1 MAAICDILIQ
11 IYFGMSQI
19 CAGVSQINAD
29 GYAIF
34 EICVALSRKRSRIRI
49 NVKIN
54 FHTAICVFAL
64 PATKSLIRNSS
75 AETGC
80 FMKKRLIAG
89 ILAGMMMISLAAS
102 GNEGGESAEPT
113 AAVMP
118 TGEVSP
124 TEEVKPTEPEPTKE
138 AEPTKAEPTK
148 EAEPTEAEPTK
159 EAEPTEAEP
168 TKEVVKPEDIP
179 AIQSVFSE
187 HNMKVGT
194 CLTTQMIEKSMLA
207 ELIKKNFNSVTME
220 NSMKPD
226 YMLDKTASIEAGD
239 LVVEFNTDIVKM
251 LDWARENGMAVR
263 GHTIIWHSQTPKW
276 IFHENF
282 DTNAPFVTREV
293 MLARMESYIKQV
305 FEKLDEYGYT
315 DLFYAY
321 DVVNEAWM
329 EDGKIR
335 EEMNF
340 WYQIIGEDYLWHAFN
355 YANKYA
361 PESIDLY
368 YNDYNEQYK
377 TDALLKFVDTLVDEE
392 GNYLIDGIGL
402 QAHLYTGD
410 DLKTYLNTVEQLGA
424 TGLMIELTELDVSL
438 GSWQNKL
445 MDTDENL
452 RAQGRYY
459 YELVEGL
466 FKLAE
471 EGKVKMDALT
481 FWGFADGLSWRKD
494 ASPLLYDTLY
504 MPKYAL
510 YGALQIKEKAGYE

>member
-1 MAAICDILIQ
+1 
-11 IYFGMSQI
+11 
-19 CAGVSQINAD
+19 
-29 GYAIF
+29 
-34 EICVALSRKRSRIRI
+34 
-49 NVKIN
+49 
-54 FHTAICVFAL
+54 
-64 PATKSLIRNSS
+64 
-75 AETGC
+75 
-80 FMKKRLIAG
+80 
-89 ILAGMMMISLAAS
+89 
-102 GNEGGESAEPT
+102 
-113 AAVMP
+113 
-118 TGEVSP
+118 
-124 TEEVKPTEPEPTKE
+124 
-138 AEPTKAEPTK
+138 
-148 EAEPTEAEPTK
+148 
-159 EAEPTEAEP
+159 
-168 TKEVVKPEDIP
+168 
-179 AIQSVFSE
+179 
-187 HNMKVGT
+187 
-194 CLTTQMIEKSMLA
+194 
-207 ELIKKNFNSVTME
+207 
-220 NSMKPD
+220 
-226 YMLDKTASIEAGD
+226 
-239 LVVEFNTDIVKM
+239 M

-377 TDALLKFVDTLVDEE
+377 T
-392 GNYLIDGIGL
+392 
-402 QAHLYTGD
+402 HLYTGD

-438 GSWQNKL
+438 GTWQNKL

>member
-1 MAAICDILIQ
+1 
-11 IYFGMSQI
+11 
-19 CAGVSQINAD
+19 
-29 GYAIF
+29 
-34 EICVALSRKRSRIRI
+34 
-49 NVKIN
+49 
-54 FHTAICVFAL
+54 
-64 PATKSLIRNSS
+64 
-75 AETGC
+75 
-80 FMKKRLIAG
+80 MKKRGIAG
-89 ILAGMMMISLAAS
+89 ILAGMMLLSIAC
-102 GNEGGESAEPT
+102 GNEEEKKPEEPT
-113 AAVMP
+113 AAVTQAVDPGEP
-118 TGEVSP
+118 TS
-124 TEEVKPTEPEPTKE
+124 TPEPTKE
-138 AEPTKAEPTK
+138 EASTPKPTSTP
-148 EAEPTEAEPTK
+148 EPTE
-159 EAEPTEAEP
+159 
-168 TKEVVKPEDIP
+168 VVEEEIP
-179 AIQSVFSE
+179 ALQSVFSE
-187 HNMKVGT
+187 HEMKVGT
-194 CLTTQMIEKSMLA
+194 CLTTQMIEKDFLA
-207 ELIKKNFNSVTME
+207 DIIKKNFNSVTME

-226 YMLDKTASIEAGD
+226 YILDKAESIEAGD

-251 LDWARENGMAVR
+251 LDFARENNMEVR

-335 EEMNF
+335 EEMNY
-340 WYQIIGEDYLWHAFN
+340 WYQIIGEDYLWYAFY
-355 YANKYA
+355 YADKYA
-361 PESIDLY
+361 PESIALY

-377 TDALLKFVDTLVDEE
+377 TDALLKFVDTLVNEE

-410 DLKTYLNTVEQLGA
+410 DMNTYLNTVERLGA
-424 TGLMIELTELDVSL
+424 TGLMVELTELDLSL
-438 GSWQNKL
+438 GTWQNKL

-452 RAQGRYY
+452 RTQGKYY
-459 YELVEGL
+459 YELIEGL

-510 YGALQIKEKAGYE
+510 YGALQIKEKAGY

>member
-89 ILAGMMMISLAAS
+89 ILAGMMMISLAAC

-138 AEPTKAEPTK
+138 AEPTK
-148 EAEPTEAEPTK
+148 
-159 EAEPTEAEP
+159 AEP

-226 YMLDKTASIEAGD
+226 YILDKTASIEAGD

>member
-1 MAAICDILIQ
+1 
-11 IYFGMSQI
+11 
-19 CAGVSQINAD
+19 
-29 GYAIF
+29 
-34 EICVALSRKRSRIRI
+34 
-49 NVKIN
+49 
-54 FHTAICVFAL
+54 
-64 PATKSLIRNSS
+64 
-75 AETGC
+75 
-80 FMKKRLIAG
+80 MKKRGIAG
-89 ILAGMMMISLAAS
+89 ILAGMMLLSIAC
-102 GNEGGESAEPT
+102 GNEEEKKPEEPPAAVTQAVDPGEPT
-113 AAVMP
+113 S
-118 TGEVSP
+118 T
-124 TEEVKPTEPEPTKE
+124 PEPTKE
-138 AEPTKAEPTK
+138 EASTPKPTSTP
-148 EAEPTEAEPTK
+148 EPTE
-159 EAEPTEAEP
+159 
-168 TKEVVKPEDIP
+168 VVEEEIP
-179 AIQSVFSE
+179 ALQSVFSE
-187 HNMKVGT
+187 HEMKVGT
-194 CLTTQMIEKSMLA
+194 CLTTQMIEKDFLA
-207 ELIKKNFNSVTME
+207 DIIKKNFNSVTME

-226 YMLDKTASIEAGD
+226 YILDKAESIEAGD

-251 LDWARENGMAVR
+251 LDFARENNMEVR

-335 EEMNF
+335 EEMNY
-340 WYQIIGEDYLWHAFN
+340 WYQIIGEDYLWYAFY
-355 YANKYA
+355 YADKYA
-361 PESIDLY
+361 PESIALY

-377 TDALLKFVDTLVDEE
+377 TDALLKFVDTLVNEE

-410 DLKTYLNTVEQLGA
+410 DMNTYLNTVERLGA
-424 TGLMIELTELDVSL
+424 TGLMVELTELDVSL
-438 GSWQNKL
+438 GTWQNKL

-452 RAQGRYY
+452 RTQGKYY
-459 YELVEGL
+459 YELIEGL

-510 YGALQIKEKAGYE
+510 YGALQIKEKAGY